1 MIVLNNRLTACNGKL
16 PQKGFT
22 LIELLVVIAIIG
34 ILASI
39 LFPVFARARENARRA
54 SCQSNLKQIG
64 LGIAMYTQDYDNRL
78 VAGFLQDGTTTIY
91 TYPSGAAS
99 AIGAWYLALYPYVKN
114 WELFN
119 CPSEDSTLYYSSTKG
134 RATAFTYAYNYRYP
148 IGSTAINTAN
158 RGVDMGYGGT
168 VGGALLSAIEDT
180 AGTIMMVDGSS
191 YLVQFNGTA
200 ANYATEE
207 TLGVRGACST
217 VTQYRPDC
225 LRSRHLGTLN
235 ALFVDGHV
243 KAMHWQKILGNPNNP
258 EVAKYWTTAAM

>member
-1 MIVLNNRLTACNGKL
+1 MSDLIMASGKV
-16 PQKGFT
+16 KRFARRGFT
-22 LIELLVVIAIIG
+22 LIELLVVIAIIS

-64 LGIAMYTQDYDNRL
+64 LGVAMYTQDYDNRL
-78 VAGFLQDGTTTIY
+78 VTGFLQDGTTTIY

-99 AIGAWYLALYPYVKN
+99 AIGAWYLALFPYVKN
-114 WELFN
+114 WEVYN
-119 CPSEDSTLYYSSTKG
+119 CPSENSTLYYSSAKG
-134 RATAFTYAYNYRYP
+134 RATAFSYAYNYRYP
-148 IGSTAINTAN
+148 IGSTAITTAN
-158 RGVDMGYGGT
+158 RGVDLGYGGT

-191 YLVQFNGTA
+191 YLLQFNGTA

-207 TLGVRGACST
+207 TLGAQGACPT

-225 LRSRHLGTLN
+225 LRARHLGTLN

-243 KAMHWQKILGNPNNP
+243 KAMPWKKILGNPNNP
-258 EVAKYWTTAAM
+258 DVAKYWTTAAM